1 MRGVDAQRAGE
12 RTIALTRAQ
21 VHAHLATL
29 LRLDAGTPGEPW
41 RAEHWLADAP
51 WKWRLSRLV
60 LDGARPVAFLV
71 ASRKPDAL
79 HVHRIAVDATMRRR
93 GIAETLIRALA
104 ERALRE
110 RVESLSLKVLE
121 TNEPALALYARLGF
135 RAVHSVDHTLQL
147 RARAADV
154 VGHAPS
160 SLTPPG

>member
-1 MRGVDAQRAGE
+1 VRGADAQRAGE
-12 RTIALTRAQ
+12 RTVALTRAQ
-21 VHAHLATL
+21 VHAHLPAL
-29 LRLDAGTPGEPW
+29 LRLDAETPGEPW

-60 LDGARPVAFLV
+60 LDGARPVGFLV

-79 HVHRIAVDATMRRR
+79 HVHRIAVDASMRRR

-110 RVESLSLKVLE
+110 RVEALSLKVQE

-135 RAVHSVDHTLQL
+135 RAVHSADRTLQL

-154 VGHAPS
+154 AAHAPS